1 MQTYR
6 RRIKET
12 IIRRH
17 LEAFPCVALLG
28 ARQVGKSTLARKIL
42 ADIEESIYLDLEDP
56 RDYAK
61 LRDPLAFLEAN
72 NSHLICIDEVQRY
85 PEIFQ
90 VFRTY
95 LDQNNRPGQ
104 LLLLGSASRDLIR
117 QSSESLAG
125 RISYIE
131 INPFV
136 ASEVDDLN
144 RLWIQGGYPVSYQH
158 ESDISFD
165 WRINY
170 IRTFLERDIPALG
183 IRIPAETLRRF
194 WSMLAHM
201 NGAVLNASKL
211 ASSMGVSVPT
221 IKNYIDILEGTF
233 VIRQLRPFHTNTKK
247 RLVKSPKL
255 YFYDVGL
262 ASFLLGIEKL
272 SHMETH
278 PLRGNIFENLVLMEI
293 LKYRYNQGKRNNLN
307 FYRDSNGN
315 EVDII
320 YSIGQHVLPVEIK
333 AGETVV
339 SDFFKGIRAFDKVSQ
354 DLPYGKL
361 VIYGGNH
368 EETRGD
374 IKIAQV
380 TDIYGILDQ
389 IT

>member
-1 MQTYR
+1 MQTYKH
-6 RRIKET
+6 RIKET

-28 ARQVGKSTLARKIL
+28 ARQVGKSTLARIIL
-42 ADIEESIYLDLEDP
+42 GDIENSIYLDLEDP

-72 NSHLICIDEVQRY
+72 RSQLICIDEVQRY

-104 LLLLGSASRDLIR
+104 LLLLGSASRDLIK

-136 ASEVDDLN
+136 ASEVNDLN
-144 RLWIQGGYPVSYQH
+144 RLWVQGGYPVSYQQDP
-158 ESDISFD
+158 DISFD

-201 NGAVLNASKL
+201 NGSVLNASKL

-247 RLVKSPKL
+247 RLVKSPKV
-255 YFYDVGL
+255 YIRDTGL
-262 ASFLLGIEKL
+262 IHCLLGIENYNDL
-272 SHMETH
+272 LGH
-278 PLRGNIFENLVLMEI
+278 PALGNSYEAFVIASLLEKFPRYEASFYRSSSGAEIDLVLEKGRKKI
-293 LKYRYNQGKRNNLN
+293 A
-307 FYRDSNGN
+307 
-315 EVDII
+315 I
-320 YSIGQHVLPVEIK
+320 EIK
-333 AGETVV
+333 SSAAPSLTQGYFEALKVIQPEKAFVLAPVDTSFPLKNDIWVHNLE
-339 SDFFKGIRAFDKVSQ
+339 SMLAMDF
-354 DLPYGKL
+354 
-361 VIYGGNH
+361 
-368 EETRGD
+368 
-374 IKIAQV
+374 
-380 TDIYGILDQ
+380 
-389 IT
+389 

>member
-1 MQTYR
+1 MQTYKH
-6 RRIKET
+6 RIKET

-28 ARQVGKSTLARKIL
+28 ARQVGKSTLAKRIL
-42 ADIEESIYLDLEDP
+42 GDVENSIYLDLEDP

-72 NSHLICIDEVQRY
+72 RSQLICIDEVQRY

-104 LLLLGSASRDLIR
+104 LLLLGSASRDLIK

-136 ASEVDDLN
+136 ASEVNDLN
-144 RLWIQGGYPVSYQH
+144 RLWVQGGYPVSYQQD
-158 ESDISFD
+158 SDISFD

-183 IRIPAETLRRF
+183 IRIPAETLKRF

-201 NGAVLNASKL
+201 NGSLLNASKL

-247 RLVKSPKL
+247 RLVKSPKV
-255 YFYDVGL
+255 YIRDTGL
-262 ASFLLGIEKL
+262 IHCLLGIENYNDL
-272 SHMETH
+272 LGH
-278 PLRGNIFENLVLMEI
+278 PALGNSYEAFVIASLLENFPRYEASFYRSSSGAEIDLVLEKGRKKI
-293 LKYRYNQGKRNNLN
+293 A
-307 FYRDSNGN
+307 
-315 EVDII
+315 I
-320 YSIGQHVLPVEIK
+320 EIK
-333 AGETVV
+333 SSSAPSLTQGYFEALKV
-339 SDFFKGIRAFDKVSQ
+339 IQPEEAFVLAPVDTSFPLK
-354 DLPYGKL
+354 
-361 VIYGGNH
+361 N
-368 EETRGD
+368 D
-374 IKIAQV
+374 IWV
-380 TDIYGILDQ
+380 HNLESILEMKFE
-389 IT
+389 

>member
-1 MQTYR
+1 MQTYKH
-6 RRIKET
+6 RIKET

-28 ARQVGKSTLARKIL
+28 ARQVGKSTLAKRIL
-42 ADIEESIYLDLEDP
+42 GDVENSIYLDLEDP

-72 NSHLICIDEVQRY
+72 RSQLICIDEVQRY

-104 LLLLGSASRDLIR
+104 LLLLGSASRDLIK

-136 ASEVDDLN
+136 ASEVNDLN
-144 RLWIQGGYPVSYQH
+144 RLWVQGGYPVSYQQD
-158 ESDISFD
+158 SDISFD

-183 IRIPAETLRRF
+183 IRIPAETLKRF

-201 NGAVLNASKL
+201 NGSLLNASKL

-247 RLVKSPKL
+247 RLVKSPKV
-255 YFYDVGL
+255 YIRDTGL
-262 ASFLLGIEKL
+262 IHCLLGIENYNDL
-272 SHMETH
+272 LGH
-278 PLRGNIFENLVLMEI
+278 PALGNSYEAFVIASLLENFPRYEASFYRSSSGAEIDLVLEKGRKKI
-293 LKYRYNQGKRNNLN
+293 A
-307 FYRDSNGN
+307 
-315 EVDII
+315 I
-320 YSIGQHVLPVEIK
+320 EIK
-333 AGETVV
+333 SSSAPSLTQGYFEALKVIQPEEAFVLAPVDTSFPLKNDIWVHNLESV
-339 SDFFKGIRAFDKVSQ
+339 LAMDF
-354 DLPYGKL
+354 
-361 VIYGGNH
+361 
-368 EETRGD
+368 
-374 IKIAQV
+374 
-380 TDIYGILDQ
+380 
-389 IT
+389 